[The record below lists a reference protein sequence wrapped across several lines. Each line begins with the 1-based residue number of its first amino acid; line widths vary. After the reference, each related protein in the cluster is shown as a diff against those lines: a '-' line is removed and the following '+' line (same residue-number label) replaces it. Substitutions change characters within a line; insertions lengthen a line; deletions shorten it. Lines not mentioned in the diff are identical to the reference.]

1 MNRIVI
7 LYASVHHHNTEKVVN
22 DISSQIQAD
31 VVNIMKDPN
40 PDISQYELIFL
51 ASGIYFQT
59 IHKSLLKYVDQRSFT
74 GKKTALLY
82 TCGIPYRD
90 YGKSIAEILTQKGAQ
105 HLGNF
110 HCRGFD
116 TYGPLQKVGG
126 IARNHPN
133 QRDLDRMRDHVER
146 LIKENL

>member
-1 MNRIVI
+1 MNRVVI
-7 LYASVHHHNTEKVVN
+7 LYASVHHRNTEKVVSY
-22 DISSQIQAD
+22 ISSGLQAD
-31 VVNIMKDPN
+31 LVNIVKNPN
-40 PDISQYELIFL
+40 PDISQYELILL

-59 IHKSLLKYVDQRSFT
+59 IHKSLLEYVDRRSFV
-74 GKKTALLY
+74 GKKMALLY

-90 YGKSIAEILTQKGAQ
+90 YGKSIAGILTQKGAR

-126 IARNHPN
+126 IARNHPD
-133 QRDLDRMRDHVER
+133 QRDLDRMREQVER
-146 LIKENL
+146 LLQENL